1 MTAQTEEVCPPGFL
15 KRVAMAVGRSIVS
28 TLIIGLIAI
37 GVFAFR
43 QGYFHFAE
51 IRQIASQNS
60 ALFGG
65 IFCALILWN
74 YWYRRPADTR

>member
-1 MTAQTEEVCPPGFL
+1 MTTQRETAPSQGVL
-15 KRVAMAVGRSIVS
+15 RRLAIAVGRSIVS
-28 TLIIGLIAI
+28 ILIIGLIAI
-37 GVFAFR
+37 GAFALR

-65 IFCALILWN
+65 IFCALVLWN
-74 YWYRRPADTR
+74 YWYRRPERTG